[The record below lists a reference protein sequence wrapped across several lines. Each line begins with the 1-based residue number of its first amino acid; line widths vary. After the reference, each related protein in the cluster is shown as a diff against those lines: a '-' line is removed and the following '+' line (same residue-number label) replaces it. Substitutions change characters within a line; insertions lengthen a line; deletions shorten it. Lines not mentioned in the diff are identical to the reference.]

1 MIGEFSLLVG
11 TAYTIIQ
18 GLKAIQEIPD
28 RKRRKTYGRKIKQIQ
43 LKLDDIIAHADP
55 ILDRMEIL
63 RKTVVENISI
73 EQLSNLINL
82 LGAQVGRIGTFTTIF
97 RDQEMEDLI
106 RLFNPELRRAI
117 RPRMSRKEISI
128 NEDIYIIKM
137 VIENRHDDGD
147 VSIRVPNDNIKRMLT
162 RFSEDRIANSRKR
175 IDELKTASTEMRQLI
190 WEKFEVQDL

>member
-1 MIGEFSLLVG
+1 MIGEVSLLVG

-28 RKRRKTYGRKIKQIQ
+28 RNRKKTYGRKIKQIQ
-43 LKLDDIIAHADP
+43 LKLDDIIEHADP

-117 RPRMSRKEISI
+117 RPRMSRKEMSI
-128 NEDIYIIKM
+128 YKDIHII
-137 VIENRHDDGD
+137 E
-147 VSIRVPNDNIKRMLT
+147 MLT
-162 RFSEDRIANSRKR
+162 KSRPDEAEVSMQFHCEEIKLMQDRFSEVRIADSRKR
-175 IDELKTASTEMRQLI
+175 IDELKVASAEMSRLI